1 MLYQFRLRTALGD
14 VTTCSHDHSAYISDV
29 LGVREVG
36 QISVVELLTFQVFT
50 VFAGPQIAGL
60 DAIGLEELLVGHCK
74 RLTDGLRYNLSLGGE
89 TEN

>member
-74 RLTDGLRYNLSLGGE
+74 RLTDGLGYNLSLGGE